1 VRGPSSWWQV
11 RVLLLPTRAVRF
23 SILMVT
29 ACRPPMQMCTPLT
42 VPSHLR
48 SPTLWPT
55 ASATY
60 SYMTIANFKSLVQ
73 IGTKMRAYG
82 VSTPELYMECTADAA
97 DMNEAWTTDKNW
109 QISDSCT
116 ISTSCTQSYTAP
128 NRGFVYSSGYDT
140 INPACGNSVFTK
152 ENAGTYSNGWHRS
165 HSDDGGG
172 WTSTYA
178 DRMVYI
184 VK

>member
-1 VRGPSSWWQV
+1 MVNPSGQAPFEVYCVVGLTGDSGAWAV
-11 RVLLLPTRAVRF
+11 VMVASAGTSTADTSSTVLDPD
-23 SILMVT
+23 
-29 ACRPPMQMCTPLT
+29 
-42 VPSHLR
+42 
-48 SPTLWPT
+48 

-128 NRGFVYSSGYDT
+128 NRGFVYASGYDT
-140 INPACGNSVFTK
+140 INPSCGNSVFTK